1 MDREFMLN
9 RSTGIVAAAGIAL
22 MMTFAIAY
30 VIPSSTAA
38 EEGMKTDVVRDT
50 VTLLLDWKRIDPN
63 DFILIYDASPYHI
76 MSGHVALRVPC
87 DADGKPVITVL
98 VGSAEDGLLEE
109 PEMMLLDKV
118 SEKGKMCV
126 YHADLTS
133 THEEGTAMGK
143 IVDVALKNPHDR
155 IVTLPRGS
163 SVVVGVNEIMKS
175 EEHSNGH

>member
-1 MDREFMLN
+1 MLN
-9 RSTGIVAAAGIAL
+9 RSTGIIAAIGIAL
-22 MMTFAIAY
+22 LTAFTIAY
-30 VIPSSTAA
+30 VMPSSTAA

-50 VTLLLDWKRIDPN
+50 VTLLLDWKRIEPN
-63 DFILIYDASPYHI
+63 DFILIYDATPYHI

-87 DADGKPVITVL
+87 DADGEPVITVQ

-126 YHADLTS
+126 YHADLMS
-133 THEEGTAMGK
+133 THEEGKAMGK
-143 IVDVALKNPHDR
+143 ITDVVLKNPHNKV
-155 IVTLPRGS
+155 VTLPRGS

-175 EEHSNGH
+175 EEHSNGHM